1 MNMSIVKPGILGR
14 CFIFLVN
21 AECVGIGCHWHGT
34 QENTIFSWNL
44 VLSSLYF
51 ILWLWKKTNTW
62 NWNLQLTWGRHLR
75 HCTNIATGVIPL
87 DGLSP
92 ICAIAYQVSVCVC
105 QKTQRIESTREGG
118 RERER
123 AVISFY
129 IMPTLQMDSEAVQE
143 STVQIISIFTLPF
156 GPFIQA
162 INFDPCTD
170 PKIYSPTTSKVQSG
184 FGGIIPGKKSCVYIY
199 IHMYAYV
206 YI

>member
-123 AVISFY
+123 GNIVLHNANTSNGFRSSPGVHGANHFHFYPPFWSFY
-129 IMPTLQMDSEAVQE
+129 
-143 STVQIISIFTLPF
+143 
-156 GPFIQA
+156 
-162 INFDPCTD
+162 
-170 PKIYSPTTSKVQSG
+170 
-184 FGGIIPGKKSCVYIY
+184 PGHQFWPMHGS
-199 IHMYAYV
+199 
-206 YI
+206 